1 MVVMDSAE
9 TDPRY
14 GQLRALLV
22 KARTDKKLSQVA
34 LGERLGKTQ
43 IWISRYECGGRG
55 VDVIEFLDIAKA
67 IGVDPCRLL
76 RKIHGSNS

>member
-1 MVVMDSAE
+1 MVVMALTE

-14 GQLRALLV
+14 EQLRALLV

-34 LGERLGKTQ
+34 LGERLDKTQ
-43 IWISRYECGGRG
+43 IWVSRYECGGRG
-55 VDVIEFLDIAKA
+55 VDVIEFLDITKA

-76 RKIHGSNS
+76 RKLG

>member
-1 MVVMDSAE
+1 MVPVE
-9 TDPRY
+9 TDHRY
-14 GQLRALLV
+14 EQLRGLLV

-76 RKIHGSNS
+76 RKLHAVNR